1 LNKVQ
6 KVLLQSYFYLQSTIN
21 DVTNL
26 CYNQNN
32 ISDELILF
40 IIVMN
45 KQSKLQLICKKKFLE
60 KNCRHLQMYAL
71 ASGLTLINLI

>member
-32 ISDELILF
+32 ISGA
-40 IIVMN
+40 IVMN
-45 KQSKLQLICKKKFLE
+45 KQSKLQLICKKKFFRKE
-60 KNCRHLQMYAL
+60 LQTFSDVRL
-71 ASGLTLINLI
+71 SVWINFN

>member
-1 LNKVQ
+1 MNKVQ

-32 ISDELILF
+32 ISGA
-40 IIVMN
+40 IVMN

-60 KNCRHLQMYAL
+60 KNCRHFQMYAL